1 VDTVLRIGNASGFY
15 GDRFAAFREMLEGGD
30 LGVLTGDY
38 LAELTMLILGRQR
51 LQDTTRGYAG
61 TFLRQMEDCLG
72 IALERAVTIVT
83 NAGGLNPAGLAA
95 ALKDLASRLGL
106 QARVAWVDGDD
117 VTARAAEL
125 GLGNPLAAN
134 AYLGAWGIAACIRSG
149 ADVVVTG
156 RVTDASLVVGPA
168 AAHFDW
174 ERNNWDALAGAT
186 VAGHILEC
194 GAQATGGNYSFFT
207 EHDMRRPGFPIAE
220 VHADGS
226 CVITKHPGTG
236 GAVTI
241 ETVTAQLLYEIDAP
255 RYLGPDVVARFD
267 TVQLADDGPDRV
279 RVTGVRGAP
288 PPPTLK
294 VCCNTL
300 SGYRNAVVFVL
311 CGRDIDAKA
320 ALVREQMELAVGAA
334 SPEEIRWTLARTDH
348 PDADDE
354 EAASALLH
362 CQVRDA
368 DPALVGRA
376 FSAHAVGIGLSSYP
390 GFHLTAPPG
399 DASPVGLYHPGLIPA
414 DAVEHVAVLDDGSR
428 VAIPPPTE
436 TAASAQLAPEAA
448 SVPAPAHG
456 GPTRRVALG
465 SIVGARSG
473 DKGGNANLGVW
484 ARDDKAWPWL
494 AHTLTIGELQR
505 LLPETAAYTIHRYVL
520 ANLRALNFVIEGLLG
535 EGVASST
542 RFDPQAKALGEWLRS
557 RTIDIPEELL

>member
-1 VDTVLRIGNASGFY
+1 MDTVLRIGNASGFY
-15 GDRFAAFREMLEGGD
+15 GDRFSAFREMLEGGGLD
-30 LGVLTGDY
+30 VLTGDY

-51 LQDTTRGYAG
+51 LQDTGRGYAG
-61 TFLRQMEDCLG
+61 TFLRQMEECLG
-72 IALERAVTIVT
+72 LALTRGVTVVT
-83 NAGGLNPAGLAA
+83 NAGGLNPSGLAT
-95 ALKDLASRLGL
+95 ALNDLAARLGL
-106 QARVAWVDGDD
+106 HARIAWVEGDD
-117 VTARAAEL
+117 VTARSAGL

-134 AYLGAWGIAACIRSG
+134 AYLGAWGIAACVRSG
-149 ADVVVTG
+149 ANIVVTG

-168 AAHFDW
+168 AAHFEWQPGD
-174 ERNNWDALAGAT
+174 WDALAGAT

-207 EHDMRRPGFPIAE
+207 EHDVRHPGFPIAE
-220 VHADGS
+220 MHADGS
-226 CVITKHPGTG
+226 CVITKHAGTG

-241 ETVTAQLLYEIDAP
+241 ETVTAQLLYEIDGP
-255 RYLGPDVVARFD
+255 RYLGPDVVTRFD
-267 TVQLADDGPDRV
+267 TIHLEADGHDRV
-279 RVTGVRGAP
+279 RVSGVRGAP

-300 SGYRNAVVFVL
+300 SGYRNSVTFVL
-311 CGRDIDAKA
+311 CGNDIDAKA
-320 ALVREQMELAVGAA
+320 ALVREQMEAALGAA
-334 SPEEIRWTLARTDH
+334 SPEDIRWTLARTDH
-348 PDADDE
+348 PDADEE

-362 CQVRDA
+362 CMVRDP

-399 DASPVGLYHPGLIPA
+399 DASPVGVYHPGFIPA
-414 DAVEHVAVLDDGSR
+414 DAVEHIAVLDDGSR
-428 VAIPPPTE
+428 VAIPPPSE
-436 TAASAQLAPEAA
+436 TAPIAEPAPETPPIPPP
-448 SVPAPAHG
+448 SHW
-456 GPTRRVALG
+456 GPTRRVPLG

-484 ARDDKAWPWL
+484 ARDERTWNWL
-494 AHTLTIGELQR
+494 AHTLTIEALQR
-505 LLPETAAYTIHRYVL
+505 LLPETADHVVRRHVF
-520 ANLRALNFVIEGLLG
+520 ANLRAVNFVIEGLLG